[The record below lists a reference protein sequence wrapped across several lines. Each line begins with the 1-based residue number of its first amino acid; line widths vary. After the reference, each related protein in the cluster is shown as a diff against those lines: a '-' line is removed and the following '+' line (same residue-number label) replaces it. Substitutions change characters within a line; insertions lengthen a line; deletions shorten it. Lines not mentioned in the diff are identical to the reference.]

1 MYQTRFNS
9 CLLSPFAT
17 FPAQIVFNCA
27 RFHPQPRPA
36 VAQCC
41 LRRHWRLQ
49 WRLRAAYV
57 TAVVLLKQTG
67 LGLTSLTTSLSNS
80 HPPFMLNRGLSVS
93 IQTDVLSPSKK
104 IHSPEKGGGGGYK
117 ERIEND
123 LSAAGF
129 PLGFSV
135 TARSDPRSHFLC
147 VVPASSSRTC
157 WRQTQTIRGRR
168 LMDCLHGAIKN
179 SLEGPCVVFPRAL
192 AETQIRR
199 LGMDNAAVML

>member
-9 CLLSPFAT
+9 CLLALLSPFAT

-36 VAQCC
+36 VAHCC
-41 LRRHWRLQ
+41 LRRHWRVQ

-57 TAVVLLKQTG
+57 TAAVLLPQTG

-104 IHSPEKGGGGGYK
+104 IHSPEKGGGG
-117 ERIEND
+117 
-123 LSAAGF
+123 
-129 PLGFSV
+129 
-135 TARSDPRSHFLC
+135 H
-147 VVPASSSRTC
+147 
-157 WRQTQTIRGRR
+157 
-168 LMDCLHGAIKN
+168 
-179 SLEGPCVVFPRAL
+179 
-192 AETQIRR
+192 IRR
-199 LGMDNAAVML
+199 GLKMISLQLVSHLDSLSRHAVTPEAIFFV